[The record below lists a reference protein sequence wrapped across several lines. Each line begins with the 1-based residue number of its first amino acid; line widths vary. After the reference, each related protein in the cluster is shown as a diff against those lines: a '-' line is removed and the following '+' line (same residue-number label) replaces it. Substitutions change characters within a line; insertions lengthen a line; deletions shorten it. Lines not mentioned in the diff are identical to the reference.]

1 MVVGAKVVEGFVVGR
16 VVVVVGRVVVV
27 VVVVDSVV
35 VVVVVGRVVVVV
47 VVVVV
52 VGNLVVAVV
61 MVDDF
66 VVVVVVGGAEF
77 TALIVDI
84 FAVVCWDVLFV
95 VIVDENDGT
104 GVISLV
110 PSGLVLG
117 FKEGPS
123 IALSEAVNALAPC
136 MLTLSSI
143 IINVIED
150 DHLLPIQQLT
160 LILNVSCKVQIP
172 NIGFSLPFYIKV
184 INYSLRLVVRNV
196 CRILRVVQ

>member
-1 MVVGAKVVEGFVVGR
+1 MVVGAKVVEGFVVGCA
-16 VVVVVGRVVVV
+16 
-27 VVVVDSVV
+27 VVD
-35 VVVVVGRVVVVV
+35 VGRVVVVV

-52 VGNLVVAVV
+52 VGSLVVAVV

-66 VVVVVVGGAEF
+66 VVVVGGAVF
-77 TALIVDI
+77 TALVVNI

-110 PSGLVLG
+110 PSGLELG

-143 IINVIED
+143 NINVIED
-150 DHLLPIQQLT
+150 DHLLPTQQLT

-184 INYSLRLVVRNV
+184 INYSLRLAVRNV
-196 CRILRVVQ
+196 CRTLRVVQ

>member
-1 MVVGAKVVEGFVVGR
+1 MVVGAKVVDGFVVGRVVVVVGR

-27 VVVVDSVV
+27 VVVV
-35 VVVVVGRVVVVV
+35 VVVGS
-47 VVVVV
+47 
-52 VGNLVVAVV
+52 LVVAVV

-66 VVVVVVGGAEF
+66 VVVVVVFVVDGAGF
-77 TALIVDI
+77 TALVVDI

-143 IINVIED
+143 NINVIED

-196 CRILRVVQ
+196 CRALRMVQ